1 MTRAEVSLHKE
12 KIYLKHFKGNSSIE
26 LFKSAWA
33 EYIGYLRGA
42 IDDPDD
48 ESDIVNWIEQI
59 ISAKV
64 NNPKSK
70 FYIYG

>member
-1 MTRAEVSLHKE
+1 MTRNAVFLLKE
-12 KIYLKHFKGNSSIE
+12 KIYLKHFKGNSSLA

-42 IDDPDD
+42 IDDPED
-48 ESDIVNWIEQI
+48 ESDIVNWLEQI
-59 ISAKV
+59 ISVKV

-70 FYIYG
+70 YYIYG